1 VLIADRDCRATSLLL
16 TAACEGRNI
25 LVTAERRRMARKYV
39 DCREMPSEMN
49 CTVGIAAD
57 SEDELVEA
65 AVQHAVA
72 VHSHEDTEELRSMIR
87 QSIKE
92 TEAAAV

>member
-1 VLIADRDCRATSLLL
+1 
-16 TAACEGRNI
+16 
-25 LVTAERRRMARKYV
+25 
-39 DCREMPSEMN
+39 MN

-57 SEDELVEA
+57 SEEELLEA